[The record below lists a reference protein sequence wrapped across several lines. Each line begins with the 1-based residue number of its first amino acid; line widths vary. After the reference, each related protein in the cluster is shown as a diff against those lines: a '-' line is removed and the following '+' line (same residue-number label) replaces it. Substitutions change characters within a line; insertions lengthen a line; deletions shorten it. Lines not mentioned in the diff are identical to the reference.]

1 MRNVSQNGCC
11 DYKRKISIQSWKIC
25 CQRAKDWKN
34 FSCSFLSVEKIY
46 IVVSD
51 FSSPLKIFREKNISD
66 KIKKE
71 VCLSS
76 RASLRRSR
84 CFIYIYRA
92 IEIPL
97 TTYAQYS
104 QIYLII
110 SRLLI
115 FHKSVFIFLLRNDTP
130 CLVFETNITFFPSV
144 LVSFFFF
151 FFKKIILFFLRIKK
165 LSFPINFTICNFY
178 NPYKIAREIF
188 FVSML
193 SIYQDSL
200 LPTSKESSHR
210 MEYRNES

>member
-130 CLVFETNITFFPSV
+130 RLVFETNITFFPSV

-151 FFKKIILFFLRIKK
+151 FSRRSSFFSCELK
-165 LSFPINFTICNFY
+165 N
-178 NPYKIAREIF
+178 
-188 FVSML
+188 
-193 SIYQDSL
+193 
-200 LPTSKESSHR
+200 
-210 MEYRNES
+210 YRSQ

>member
-1 MRNVSQNGCC
+1 MPTGERLEKFLLLFFIGRKNLYRC
-11 DYKRKISIQSWKIC
+11 KRFF
-25 CQRAKDWKN
+25 
-34 FSCSFLSVEKIY
+34 FSFENI
-46 IVVSD
+46 
-51 FSSPLKIFREKNISD
+51 PREKYFVAD

-84 CFIYIYRA
+84 CFIIYIYRA

-130 CLVFETNITFFPSV
+130 RLVFETNITFFPSV
-144 LVSFFFF
+144 LVSFSF

-188 FVSML
+188 FCFYAFNL
-193 SIYQDSL
+193 SRF
-200 LPTSKESSHR
+200 SSSNFER
-210 MEYRNES
+210 E